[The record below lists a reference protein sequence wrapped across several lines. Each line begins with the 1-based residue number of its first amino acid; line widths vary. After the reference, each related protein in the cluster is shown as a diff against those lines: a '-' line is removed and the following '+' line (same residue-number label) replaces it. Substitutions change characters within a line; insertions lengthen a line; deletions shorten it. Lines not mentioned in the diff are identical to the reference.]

1 MKNEEIKQLSDTD
14 LQEKL
19 TEQKKALADL
29 KFNHTL
35 AGLENPLQLKDHR
48 KVIAR
53 ISTEINS
60 RKTKAQNA

>member
-1 MKNEEIKQLSDTD
+1 MKNEEIMQLSDTD

-35 AGLENPLQLKDHR
+35 AGLENPLVLKDHR

-60 RKTKAQNA
+60 RKMKAQNA